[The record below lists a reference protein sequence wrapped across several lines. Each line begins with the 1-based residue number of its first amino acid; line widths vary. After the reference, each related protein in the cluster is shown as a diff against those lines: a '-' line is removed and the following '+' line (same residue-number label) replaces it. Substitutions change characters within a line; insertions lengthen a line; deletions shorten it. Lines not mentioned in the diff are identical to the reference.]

1 MDELYH
7 YGVKGQKWGIRR
19 YQKKDGSL
27 TEIGKQRY
35 KPTKADTEKY
45 GIRGAKRI
53 AKHRNQGMSKEEARK
68 KENRIFTAKALG
80 IFTLPI
86 TVPVGALTL
95 RKVLDS
101 KKAQSL
107 IDSAKKVIDSYNN
120 VKILDKQGNVISSRH
135 YKMGKDIVETIL
147 GH

>member
-1 MDELYH
+1 MRLNEVIFKMDEFYH
-7 YGVKGQKWGIRR
+7 FGIKGQKWGIRR

-68 KENRIFTAKALG
+68 KK
-80 IFTLPI
+80 
-86 TVPVGALTL
+86 TVY
-95 RKVLDS
+95 
-101 KKAQSL
+101 SL
-107 IDSAKKVIDSYNN
+107 LKLWGY
-120 VKILDKQGNVISSRH
+120 LLFQLLFQL
-135 YKMGKDIVETIL
+135 EL
-147 GH
+147 